1 MIQPAALTRTF
12 QDKESAN
19 AVLAM
24 LQSDDLRP
32 ERSAHHQH
40 PLDSTASITLA
51 RAIAKI
57 ADVGIG
63 AGSAPLSSASVP
75 HARADI
81 AIEDWDVLFSA
92 VTVRLGLIVAERLV
106 TTADPRPEVEVNRVR
121 VNVLECVAAL
131 DQLHATLT
139 EELGQRPQL

>member
-1 MIQPAALTRTF
+1 MIQPALTRTF

-32 ERSAHHQH
+32 ERAANDQH
-40 PLDSTASITLA
+40 PFDSNASIALA
-51 RAIAKI
+51 RTIAQI
-57 ADVGIG
+57 DDVGIG
-63 AGSAPLSSASVP
+63 SGTAPLANASLP

-81 AIEDWDVLFSA
+81 AIEVWEVLFSA
-92 VTVRLGLIVAERLV
+92 VTARLRLIVAERLV
-106 TTADPRPEVEVNRVR
+106 TTADPRSAVEANQVR